1 MTDFTLTIPSDLY
14 ERAEQIA
21 QITSRPVDTI
31 LLEQLELWAQ
41 GIPLLETNEEA
52 ELQALKYLSDDALWT
67 IAHETL
73 KPELQEKMQPLMDKN
88 SSGKITTE
96 EKAELTQLVERG
108 ERLMLRK
115 SQAMALLSQRG
126 FSQNWII
133 AGTHPPA

>member
-21 QITSRPVDTI
+21 QIASRPVDTI

-52 ELQALKYLSDDALWT
+52 ELQALQYLSDDALWT

-73 KPELQEKMQPLMDKN
+73 KPELQEKMQHLMDEN
-88 SSGKITTE
+88 STGKITTE

-126 FSQNWII
+126 FNISSE
-133 AGTHPPA
+133 AVSD